1 MTPKGKVICEC
12 TEIQP
17 VTRDADTPSRP
28 CFYIKGALSIWT
40 NFSKRF
46 VQFVWLRVSSIKTG
60 TRRVMRPDEL
70 PFLVRHRRRTFYDIS
85 FPEIIWPPFRLL
97 SNVSPITFGFNR
109 PKRSTPLRS
118 LRSNQ
123 DYVYSS
129 YGMHCTTDS

>member
-1 MTPKGKVICEC
+1 
-12 TEIQP
+12 
-17 VTRDADTPSRP
+17 
-28 CFYIKGALSIWT
+28 
-40 NFSKRF
+40 
-46 VQFVWLRVSSIKTG
+46 
-60 TRRVMRPDEL
+60 MRPDEL
-70 PFLVRHRRRTFYDIS
+70 PFLMRHRRRTFYDIS
-85 FPEIIWPPFRLL
+85 FPEIIIIIIIIIIFIEGAQLAKAVFSGALINYLIIWPPFRLL